1 MFTLFA
7 RNATPKSA
15 SGQNAIPRSW
25 GPNGVR
31 VTNVEPLWYVRKG
44 VPISIEKST
53 SVFLLNVSR
62 SSSRPSRHA
71 SVAVIYISIRA
82 FASKSSIPAIV
93 RAPVNPRSNVIPPA
107 VGIFWFPFLCRSIP
121 TIFFSNNFFEMYGAE
136 MYTIRK
142 DIEDRKISGV
152 YSSIVN

>member
-7 RNATPKSA
+7 RNATPKRA
-15 SGQNAIPRSW
+15 SGQNAIPKSW

-62 SSSRPSRHA
+62 SSSRPSRQA
-71 SVAVIYISIRA
+71 SVAVIYTSIRA
-82 FASKSSIPAIV
+82 FASKSSIPARV
-93 RAPVNPRSNVIPPA
+93 RALVNPRSNAIPPA
-107 VGIFWFPFLCRSIP
+107 VGIFRPPFLCRSMP
-121 TIFFSNNFFEMYGAE
+121 TIFFSSNLLEMYGVE
-136 MYTIRK
+136 M
-142 DIEDRKISGV
+142 
-152 YSSIVN
+152 